1 MKKLFCIT
9 LALVLMLF
17 SALPAVSAAKTNEYS
32 AAKTAQSISAVS
44 ASTQEKA
51 GATNNE
57 SSRIGGFLSKICDF
71 IVNIIE
77 KVKSLFQ
84 KVNSIR
90 YPELKKDPTIGK
102 WYRVSDSVMKDSEG
116 HGYHALFRKGSENK
130 VMIYFAGGGVS
141 INEETA
147 RDDTYN
153 TKMVFPDLL
162 ANTTMNMGGLA
173 STTEDSPFGSWT
185 MILFPYATGDF
196 HSGTGE
202 FHYTDKD
209 GKEKILYHNGYVNY
223 TAAMKQIMEKAGI
236 EDADTVLV
244 TGYSAGGWGAALLAD
259 DIYSNYFPNAA
270 NKNVLVDS
278 SMALYDGWYDTAV
291 NVWKVPESISANIKS
306 DNLTMDML
314 RALRQKYGDDIHLL
328 YGTSTRDGDLAKVQ
342 NYFQNG
348 IMDVDESVADVYQ
361 QTLKEAIPQFKEIGV
376 SLFIWDGI
384 GYYDDPRNM
393 TSHTIIA
400 TPVVW
405 VPFES
410 QNKSVAE
417 WLTDA
422 IDGTLND
429 YGVDLVDKEY

>member
-1 MKKLFCIT
+1 MNKTVKRTFMVLGIILAALAVIAVIT
-9 LALVLMLF
+9 YFAVL
-17 SALPAVSAAKTNEYS
+17 
-32 AAKTAQSISAVS
+32 
-44 ASTQEKA
+44 
-51 GATNNE
+51 
-57 SSRIGGFLSKICDF
+57 
-71 IVNIIE
+71 
-77 KVKSLFQ
+77 
-84 KVNSIR
+84 R
-90 YPELKKDPTIGK
+90 YPELEKDPKIGK

-116 HGYHALFRKGSENK
+116 HSYHALFKKGSENK

-173 STTEDSPFGSWT
+173 SATEDSPFENWT

-259 DIYSNYFPNAA
+259 DIYTNYFPQAA
-270 NKNVLVDS
+270 NKNVFIDS
-278 SMALYDGWYDTAV
+278 SMALYDNWYDTAV
-291 NVWKVPESISANIKS
+291 NVWQTPSSITDKIVS
-306 DNLTMDML
+306 DNITMDCL
-314 RALRQKYGDDIHLL
+314 RSLRQKYGDEIHLL

-400 TPVVW
+400 TPAVW
-405 VPFES
+405 VAFEP

-429 YGVDLVDKEY
+429 YGVELVDKVYEKTE

>member
-1 MKKLFCIT
+1 MKKSLKKVFKIMGIM
-9 LALVLMLF
+9 LGALVII
-17 SALPAVSAAKTNEYS
+17 AVIVYC
-32 AAKTAQSISAVS
+32 AV
-44 ASTQEKA
+44 
-51 GATNNE
+51 
-57 SSRIGGFLSKICDF
+57 L
-71 IVNIIE
+71 
-77 KVKSLFQ
+77 
-84 KVNSIR
+84 R
-90 YPELKKDPTIGK
+90 YPNLKNNPKINK

-116 HGYHALFRKGSENK
+116 NSYHALFKKGSENK

-162 ANTTMNMGGLA
+162 ANTTMNMGGIA
-173 STTEDSPFGSWT
+173 SEVKDSPFENWT
-185 MILFPYATGDF
+185 IILFPYATGDF

-202 FHYTDKD
+202 FHYIDTD

-223 TAAMKQIMEKAGI
+223 AAAMKQIMEKAGI

-259 DIYSNYFPNAA
+259 DIFTNYFPNTA
-270 NKNVLVDS
+270 NKNVFMDS
-278 SMALYDGWYDTAV
+278 SMALYDNWHDTAV
-291 NVWKVPESISANIKS
+291 NVWQTPSSISDKIVS
-306 DNLTMDML
+306 DNITMDCL
-314 RALRQKYGDDIHLL
+314 RSLRQKYGDSIHLL
-328 YGTSTRDGDLAKVQ
+328 YGTSTRDGDLAKIQ

-361 QTLKEAIPQFKEIGV
+361 QTLKEAIPQFKEIDV
-376 SLFIWDGI
+376 SLFIWDSF

-405 VPFES
+405 LPIEP

-417 WLTDA
+417 WLADA
-422 IDGTLND
+422 IDGNLND
-429 YGVDLVDKEY
+429 YGVELVDKVYEKTE

>member
-1 MKKLFCIT
+1 MNRVIKKILKILGII
-9 LALVLMLF
+9 LAVL
-17 SALPAVSAAKTNEYS
+17 AV
-32 AAKTAQSISAVS
+32 V
-44 ASTQEKA
+44 A
-51 GATNNE
+51 G
-57 SSRIGGFLSKICDF
+57 
-71 IVNIIE
+71 IIYFT
-77 KVKSLFQ
+77 VL
-84 KVNSIR
+84 R

-116 HGYHALFRKGSENK
+116 HSYHALFKKGSENK

-153 TKMVFPDLL
+153 TKMVFPDAL

-173 STTEDSPFGSWT
+173 SATKDSPFGNWT

-259 DIYSNYFPNAA
+259 DIYTNYFPQAA
-270 NKNVLVDS
+270 NKNVFIDS
-278 SMALYDGWYDTAV
+278 SMALYDNWYDTAV
-291 NVWKVPESISANIKS
+291 NVWQTPSSITDKIVS
-306 DNLTMDML
+306 DNITMDCL
-314 RALRQKYGDDIHLL
+314 RSLRQKYGDEIHLL

-422 IDGTLND
+422 INGTLND
-429 YGVDLVDKEY
+429 YGVELVDKVYEKTE